1 MNVEIDIMN
10 IRQRKCPIC
19 GETNKSES
27 NVKYGQK
34 HIATVFVCCN
44 CGYTMTFS
52 HDAKEYA
59 QWLERGYA
67 PYTTQLCSDFETCNK
82 KSTCPKILKGRK
94 I

>member
-1 MNVEIDIMN
+1 MNVEIDIQH
-10 IRQRKCPIC
+10 IRHRKCMIC

-27 NVKYGQK
+27 NVMYGQK

-59 QWLERGYA
+59 KYIESGLSTYSSE
-67 PYTTQLCSDFETCNK
+67 LCSDFDTCTK
-82 KSTCPKILKGRK
+82 KSTCPKILKGRR

>member
-1 MNVEIDIMN
+1 
-10 IRQRKCPIC
+10 
-19 GETNKSES
+19 
-27 NVKYGQK
+27 
-34 HIATVFVCCN
+34 
-44 CGYTMTFS
+44 MTFS